1 MLNFQAVKRI
11 KPGASR
17 SESREF
23 YFLCTNY
30 GNSENA
36 NAKKA
41 KELGKRFE
49 KVHSAGG
56 FDTNSSFQARQRIST
71 KYKISIFKAK

>member
-56 FDTNSSFQARQRIST
+56 FDTNSREAKDLYDEMMDIS
-71 KYKISIFKAK
+71 K